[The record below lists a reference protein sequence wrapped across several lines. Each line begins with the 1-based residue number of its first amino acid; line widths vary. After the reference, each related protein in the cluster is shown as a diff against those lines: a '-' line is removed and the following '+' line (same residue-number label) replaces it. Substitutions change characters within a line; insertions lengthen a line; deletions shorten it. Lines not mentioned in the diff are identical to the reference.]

1 MNTTHLSHISWRS
14 YGRAVLAIAKKDA
27 IHFFR
32 YPLQAVSRIIEP
44 LAWLTPFYFL
54 GKTFAGP
61 EGNSGF
67 AAYTGS
73 NDYMTFILIGAL
85 LSNYIAAVFWGMG
98 LSLKQEMD
106 SGVLET
112 NWMTPIPRSLF
123 LVGQTIANMV
133 ITTINAFSTLF
144 LAWLL
149 FGFQLNGNLLLAFLV
164 MMPLLLALYG
174 FGFAFAAI
182 VLTMRDAN
190 TLIDVSNYLLSL
202 LSGSQFPV
210 SVLPRYLLPISLAIP
225 LTYGFD
231 AIRGLLM
238 GTNTILPI
246 VYEIGLLI
254 LFMLITVPIGYLIF
268 KAIERRAQRL
278 GTLSMH

>member
-1 MNTTHLSHISWRS
+1 MMNTQLSQISWRS

-27 IHFFR
+27 IHFIR
-32 YPLQAVSRIIEP
+32 YPLQAVSRIFEP
-44 LAWLTPFYFL
+44 LTWLTPFYFL

-85 LSNYIAAVFWGMG
+85 LANYIAAVFWGMG
-98 LSLKQEMD
+98 FALKQEMD

-123 LVGQTIANMV
+123 LVGQTIANMC
-133 ITTINAFSTLF
+133 ITTFNACSMLF
-144 LAWLL
+144 FAWLF
-149 FGFQLNGNLLLAFLV
+149 FGFQIKGNVIYTLLI
-164 MMPLLLALYG
+164 MIPLLLALYG

-182 VLTMRDAN
+182 VLTMREAN
-190 TLIDVSNYLLSL
+190 MLVDVSNYTISL
-202 LSGSQFPV
+202 LTGSQFPI
-210 SVLPRYLLPISLAIP
+210 SVLPRYVLPISLALP

-238 GTNTILPI
+238 GTTTLLPI
-246 VYEIGLLI
+246 EYEVGILI
-254 LFMLITVPIGYLIF
+254 LFMLITVPGGYLIF